1 MNQKYK
7 HHGKGKENWQGESE
21 KREIKKESMLQRK
34 NIERFGF
41 SKKEYFQYIF
51 SVKKCAN
58 IDNILMKEK
67 FQFTVYNIRLNKYMA
82 DDLNIF
88 SLNLIDG

>member
-1 MNQKYK
+1 MV
-7 HHGKGKENWQGESE
+7 KEKKTGRESG
-21 KREIKKESMLQRK
+21 REGDKKESMLQRK

>member
-1 MNQKYK
+1 MV
-7 HHGKGKENWQGESE
+7 KEKKTERERERDRDNRG
-21 KREIKKESMLQRK
+21 KRETEKKEIKESMLHR
-34 NIERFGF
+34 NYIERFGF

-67 FQFTVYNIRLNKYMA
+67 FYLTVDNIRLNKYMA
-82 DDLNIF
+82 D
-88 SLNLIDG
+88 SLKYFH

>member
-1 MNQKYK
+1 MV
-7 HHGKGKENWQGESE
+7 KEKKTERE
-21 KREIKKESMLQRK
+21 RDRERKRDREEGDKKESMLQRK

-58 IDNILMKEK
+58 IDNILMNEK

-88 SLNLIDG
+88 